1 MSNYYN
7 NLDINEKSD
16 DLSREKEEKKARKIL
31 KSIEDLKKRSNLND
45 DQKRKIDTEY
55 LWRKFLDPSYTTHEE
70 KKQLEKEREREA
82 AVKKKKR
89 DKKRVESERL
99 NKIREEEQ
107 KKRDAKLQKEQ
118 DKREAD
124 IRVEEMY
131 KQWTKEKEEK
141 SEKERTKRTEEAE
154 KERTKRAEEAEKER
168 TKRAEEEI
176 NNPENPEYIFITRLR
191 VEFNLLLSKG
201 DSNKKSKHKL
211 LLKYHPDK
219 NRENEKWATMM
230 TRNILM
236 LFLS

>member
-107 KKRDAKLQKEQ
+107 IKKDAKLQKEQ

-124 IRVEEMY
+124 IRVEEMWEKWR
-131 KQWTKEKEEK
+131 KQEEEEK

-168 TKRAEEEI
+168 TKREEEEKI
-176 NNPENPEYIFITRLR
+176 NNPEYIVIKRLR

-201 DSNKKSKHKL
+201 SSNKKSKHTL

-219 NRENEKWATMM
+219 NRENEKWANTM
-230 TRNILM
+230 TLHILK
-236 LFLS
+236 LFQY

>member
-7 NLDINEKSD
+7 NLDIDEKSYH
-16 DLSREKEEKKARKIL
+16 LSREKEEKKARKIL
-31 KSIEDLKKRSNLND
+31 KSIEEMKKRSNLND
-45 DQKRKIDTEY
+45 DQKKKIGTEDM
-55 LWRKFLDPSYTTHEE
+55 WHKFLDPSYTTHEE

-82 AVKKKKR
+82 VVKKKKIA
-89 DKKRVESERL
+89 KKRVEAERL
-99 NKIREEEQ
+99 NKIREEEKR
-107 KKRDAKLQKEQ
+107 KKDAKLQKEQ
-118 DKREAD
+118 KEQHEKR
-124 IRVEEMY
+124 R
-131 KQWTKEKEEK
+131 QHEKEAERIN
-141 SEKERTKRTEEAE
+141 KERYNQRRKQQEEEAE
-154 KERTKRAEEAEKER
+154 KERIKNEEEAEKER

-176 NNPENPEYIFITRLR
+176 NNPEYIFIKRLC

-201 DSNKKSKHKL
+201 SSKKNCRKKL

>member
-7 NLDINEKSD
+7 NLDIIEKSD

-31 KSIEDLKKRSNLND
+31 KSIEDMKKRSNLND

-55 LWRKFLDPSYTTHEE
+55 IWRKFLDPSYTTPEE

-82 AVKKKKR
+82 VVKKKKI

-99 NKIREEEQ
+99 NKKREEEQ

-118 DKREAD
+118 DNREAE
-124 IRVEEMY
+124 RR
-131 KQWTKEKEEK
+131 QHEKEAERIN
-141 SEKERTKRTEEAE
+141 KERYNQWRKQQEEEAE
-154 KERTKRAEEAEKER
+154 KERIKNEEEAEKER

-176 NNPENPEYIFITRLR
+176 NNPEYIFIRRLR

-201 DSNKKSKHKL
+201 SSNKKSKHTL
-211 LLKYHPDK
+211 LKKYHPDK
-219 NRENEKWATMM
+219 NRENEKWANTM
-230 TRNILM
+230 TRNILN
-236 LFLS
+236 LF

>member
-70 KKQLEKEREREA
+70 KKQLEKERERETV
-82 AVKKKKR
+82 VKKKKR

-107 KKRDAKLQKEQ
+107 RKKDAKLQKEQ
-118 DKREAD
+118 DEREAD
-124 IRVEEMY
+124 IRVEERY

-141 SEKERTKRTEEAE
+141 SEKERTKRAEEAE

-168 TKRAEEEI
+168 TKREEEEI
-176 NNPENPEYIFITRLR
+176 NNHEDMTVITRLR

-201 DSNKKSKHKL
+201 SSKKHCKHKL

-219 NRENEKWATMM
+219 NRENDKWATMM
-230 TRNILM
+230 TINIM
-236 LFLS
+236 KLF

>member
-55 LWRKFLDPSYTTHEE
+55 LWRKFLDPSYTTSEE

-89 DKKRVESERL
+89 EKKRVESERL

-154 KERTKRAEEAEKER
+154 KERTKRAEE
-168 TKRAEEEI
+168 EI
-176 NNPENPEYIFITRLR
+176 NNPDNPEYIFIKRLR

-201 DSNKKSKHKL
+201 SSKKNCRKKL

-219 NRENEKWATMM
+219 NRENDKWANTM
-230 TRNILM
+230 TLHILK
-236 LFLS
+236 LF

>member
-70 KKQLEKEREREA
+70 KKQLEKERERETV
-82 AVKKKKR
+82 VKKKKR

-107 KKRDAKLQKEQ
+107 RKKDAKLQKEQ
-118 DKREAD
+118 DEREAE
-124 IRVEEMY
+124 R
-131 KQWTKEKEEK
+131 TRREKEAEIIN
-141 SEKERTKRTEEAE
+141 KERYNQWRKQREEAE
-154 KERTKRAEEAEKER
+154 KERTKREEENER
-168 TKRAEEEI
+168 IKREEEEI
-176 NNPENPEYIFITRLR
+176 NNREHMKIVNKLQF
-191 VEFNLLLSKG
+191 EFNLLLSKG
-201 DSNKKSKHKL
+201 CSNKRSRQKL

-219 NRENEKWATMM
+219 NTENDQWANDM
-230 TRNILM
+230 TRNILE
-236 LFLS
+236 LF

>member
-82 AVKKKKR
+82 VVKKNKR

-107 KKRDAKLQKEQ
+107 IKKDAKLQKEQ
-118 DKREAD
+118 DKREAE
-124 IRVEEMY
+124 RR
-131 KQWTKEKEEK
+131 QHEKEAERIN
-141 SEKERTKRTEEAE
+141 KERYNQWRKQQE
-154 KERTKRAEEAEKER
+154 EEAEKER

-176 NNPENPEYIFITRLR
+176 NNPDNPEYIFIKRLR

-201 DSNKKSKHKL
+201 SSNKKSKHTL

>member
-82 AVKKKKR
+82 VVKKKKIA
-89 DKKRVESERL
+89 KKRVEAERL
-99 NKIREEEQ
+99 NKIREEEKR
-107 KKRDAKLQKEQ
+107 KKDAKLQKEQ
-118 DKREAD
+118 KEQHEKR
-124 IRVEEMY
+124 R
-131 KQWTKEKEEK
+131 QHEKEAERIN
-141 SEKERTKRTEEAE
+141 KERYNQRRKQQEEEAE
-154 KERTKRAEEAEKER
+154 KERIKNEEEAEKER
-168 TKRAEEEI
+168 IKRAEEEI
-176 NNPENPEYIFITRLR
+176 NNPEYIFIKRLC

-201 DSNKKSKHKL
+201 SSKKNCRKKL

>member
-7 NLDINEKSD
+7 NLDIDEKSYH
-16 DLSREKEEKKARKIL
+16 LSREKEEKKARKIL
-31 KSIEDLKKRSNLND
+31 KSIEEMKKRSNLND
-45 DQKRKIDTEY
+45 DQKKKIGTEDM
-55 LWRKFLDPSYTTHEE
+55 WHKFLDPSYTTHEE

-82 AVKKKKR
+82 VVKKKKIA
-89 DKKRVESERL
+89 KKRVEAERL
-99 NKIREEEQ
+99 NKIREEEKR
-107 KKRDAKLQKEQ
+107 KKDAKLQKEQ
-118 DKREAD
+118 KEQDEKR
-124 IRVEEMY
+124 R
-131 KQWTKEKEEK
+131 QHEKEAERIN
-141 SEKERTKRTEEAE
+141 KERYNQRRKQQEEEAE
-154 KERTKRAEEAEKER
+154 KERIKNEEEAEKER

-176 NNPENPEYIFITRLR
+176 NNPEYIFIKRLC

-201 DSNKKSKHKL
+201 SSKKNCRKKL

>member
-7 NLDINEKSD
+7 NLDIDEKSD

-82 AVKKKKR
+82 VVKKKKR

-107 KKRDAKLQKEQ
+107 RKKDALQKEQ
-118 DKREAD
+118 DAKEAD
-124 IRVEEMY
+124 IRVAEMWEKCWRKQEEEA
-131 KQWTKEKEEK
+131 QKERKKREE
-141 SEKERTKRTEEAE
+141 EAQKERTKREEEAE
-154 KERTKRAEEAEKER
+154 KERTKMAE
-168 TKRAEEEI
+168 EEEI
-176 NNPENPEYIFITRLR
+176 NNPEYIVIKRLR

-201 DSNKKSKHKL
+201 DLYKHCKHKL

-219 NRENEKWATMM
+219 NRENDKWANAM
-230 TRNILM
+230 TVHILN
-236 LFLS
+236 LF

>member
-82 AVKKKKR
+82 VVKKKKR

-107 KKRDAKLQKEQ
+107 RKKDAKLQKEQ
-118 DKREAD
+118 DEREAE
-124 IRVEEMY
+124 R
-131 KQWTKEKEEK
+131 TRREKEAEIIN
-141 SEKERTKRTEEAE
+141 KERYNQWRKQREEAE
-154 KERTKRAEEAEKER
+154 KERTKREEEAEKER
-168 TKRAEEEI
+168 TKMTEEEI
-176 NNPENPEYIFITRLR
+176 NNPEYIVIKRLR

-201 DSNKKSKHKL
+201 SSNKKSKHTL

-219 NRENEKWATMM
+219 NRENEKWANTM
-230 TRNILM
+230 TLHILK
-236 LFLS
+236 LF

>member
-55 LWRKFLDPSYTTHEE
+55 LWRKFLDPSYITPEE

-89 DKKRVESERL
+89 EKKRVESERL

-107 KKRDAKLQKEQ
+107 RKKDAKLQKEQ

-131 KQWTKEKEEK
+131 KQWTKEKEKEEK

-168 TKRAEEEI
+168 TKREEEEI
-176 NNPENPEYIFITRLR
+176 NNPEYIFIRRLR

-201 DSNKKSKHKL
+201 SSKKHCKHKL

-230 TRNILM
+230 TINIM
-236 LFLS
+236 KLF

>member
-82 AVKKKKR
+82 VVKKKKR

-107 KKRDAKLQKEQ
+107 IKKDAKLQKEQ
-118 DKREAD
+118 DKREAE
-124 IRVEEMY
+124 RR
-131 KQWTKEKEEK
+131 QHEKEAERIN
-141 SEKERTKRTEEAE
+141 KERYNQWRKQQEEEAE

-176 NNPENPEYIFITRLR
+176 NNPDNPEYIFIKRLR

-201 DSNKKSKHKL
+201 SSKKHCKNKL

-219 NRENEKWATMM
+219 NRENDKWATMM

>member
-7 NLDINEKSD
+7 NLDIDEKSD

-82 AVKKKKR
+82 VVKKKKR

-107 KKRDAKLQKEQ
+107 RKKDALQKEQ
-118 DKREAD
+118 DAKEAD
-124 IRVEEMY
+124 IRVAEMWEKCWRKQEEEA
-131 KQWTKEKEEK
+131 Q
-141 SEKERTKRTEEAE
+141 KERTKREEEAQ
-154 KERTKRAEEAEKER
+154 KERTKREEEAQKER
-168 TKRAEEEI
+168 TKMAEEEI
-176 NNPENPEYIFITRLR
+176 NNPEYIVIKRLR

-201 DSNKKSKHKL
+201 DLYKHCKHKL

-219 NRENEKWATMM
+219 NRENDKWANAM
-230 TRNILM
+230 TVHILN
-236 LFLS
+236 LF

>member
-82 AVKKKKR
+82 VVKKKKR

-107 KKRDAKLQKEQ
+107 IKKDAKLQKEQ
-118 DKREAD
+118 DKREAE
-124 IRVEEMY
+124 RR
-131 KQWTKEKEEK
+131 QHEKEAERIN
-141 SEKERTKRTEEAE
+141 KERYNQRRKQQEEEAE
-154 KERTKRAEEAEKER
+154 KERIKNEEEAEKER

-176 NNPENPEYIFITRLR
+176 NNPDNPEYIFIKRLR

-201 DSNKKSKHKL
+201 SSKKNCRKKL

-219 NRENEKWATMM
+219 NRENDKWATMM

>member
-118 DKREAD
+118 DKREAY

-131 KQWTKEKEEK
+131 KQWTKRTEEA
-141 SEKERTKRTEEAE
+141 EKERTKRTEEAE

-168 TKRAEEEI
+168 TKREEEEI
-176 NNPENPEYIFITRLR
+176 NNREDMTIIRRLR

-201 DSNKKSKHKL
+201 YSKKHCKNKL

-219 NRENEKWATMM
+219 NRENDKWATMM

>member
-118 DKREAD
+118 DKREAY

-131 KQWTKEKEEK
+131 KQWTKRTEEA
-141 SEKERTKRTEEAE
+141 EKERTKRTEEAE
-154 KERTKRAEEAEKER
+154 KERTKREEEAEKER
-168 TKRAEEEI
+168 TKREEEEI
-176 NNPENPEYIFITRLR
+176 NNREDMTIIRRLH

-201 DSNKKSKHKL
+201 YSNKKSKHTL

-219 NRENEKWATMM
+219 NRENEKWANTM
-230 TRNILM
+230 TLNILE
-236 LFLS
+236 LF

>member
-7 NLDINEKSD
+7 NLDINENTNH
-16 DLSREKEEKKARKIL
+16 LSREKEEKKARKIL
-31 KSIEDLKKRSNLND
+31 KSIEDMKKRSNLND

-82 AVKKKKR
+82 VVKKKKI

-99 NKIREEEQ
+99 NKKREEEQ

-118 DKREAD
+118 DNREAE
-124 IRVEEMY
+124 RR
-131 KQWTKEKEEK
+131 QHEKEAERIN
-141 SEKERTKRTEEAE
+141 KERYNQWRKQQEEEAE
-154 KERTKRAEEAEKER
+154 KERIKNEEEAEKER

-176 NNPENPEYIFITRLR
+176 NNPDNPEYIFIKRLR

-201 DSNKKSKHKL
+201 SSKKHCKHKL
-211 LLKYHPDK
+211 L
-219 NRENEKWATMM
+219 
-230 TRNILM
+230 
-236 LFLS
+236 

>member
-16 DLSREKEEKKARKIL
+16 VLSREKEEKKARKIL

-70 KKQLEKEREREA
+70 KKQLEKEIEREA
-82 AVKKKKR
+82 VVKKKKR

-107 KKRDAKLQKEQ
+107 IKKDAKLQKEQ
-118 DKREAD
+118 DKREAE
-124 IRVEEMY
+124 RRQHEE
-131 KQWTKEKEEK
+131 EAERIN
-141 SEKERTKRTEEAE
+141 KERYNQWRKQQEEEAE
-154 KERTKRAEEAEKER
+154 KERIKNEEEAEKER

-176 NNPENPEYIFITRLR
+176 NNPDNPEYIFIKRLC

-201 DSNKKSKHKL
+201 SSKNNCRKKL

>member
-107 KKRDAKLQKEQ
+107 IKKDAKLQKEQ
-118 DKREAD
+118 DKNLMNTVSAATFGT
-124 IRVEEMY
+124 IA
-131 KQWTKEKEEK
+131 K
-141 SEKERTKRTEEAE
+141 
-154 KERTKRAEEAEKER
+154 
-168 TKRAEEEI
+168 
-176 NNPENPEYIFITRLR
+176 NNVTAVGEPSYT
-191 VEFNLLLSKG
+191 SG
-201 DSNKKSKHKL
+201 AH
-211 LLKYHPDK
+211 
-219 NRENEKWATMM
+219 M
-230 TRNILM
+230 
-236 LFLS
+236 

>member
-82 AVKKKKR
+82 VVKKKKR
-89 DKKRVESERL
+89 YKKRVESERL

-107 KKRDAKLQKEQ
+107 IKKDAKLQKEQ
-118 DKREAD
+118 DKREAE
-124 IRVEEMY
+124 RR
-131 KQWTKEKEEK
+131 QHEKEAERINK
-141 SEKERTKRTEEAE
+141 ERYNQWRKQQEEAEKERTKWEEEAE
-154 KERTKRAEEAEKER
+154 KERTKR
-168 TKRAEEEI
+168 EEEKMYNSEDMAI
-176 NNPENPEYIFITRLR
+176 ITRLR

-201 DSNKKSKHKL
+201 ALHKNCKHKL

-219 NRENEKWATMM
+219 NRENDKWANKM
-230 TRNILM
+230 TLHILK
-236 LFLS
+236 LF